1 MHGQIKQDE
10 NKNASLES
18 EVRDFERELNT
29 LREQSKKVETD
40 LVKKLQ
46 DLSEKYKT
54 AAHERDHLQVKVKDL
69 TAKNLEMST

>member
-1 MHGQIKQDE
+1 
-10 NKNASLES
+10 LEA

-46 DLSEKYKT
+46 DLSEKFKA
-54 AAHERDHLQVKVKDL
+54 AAHERDHLQVKVRDM
-69 TAKNLEMST
+69 TAKNLEMAG